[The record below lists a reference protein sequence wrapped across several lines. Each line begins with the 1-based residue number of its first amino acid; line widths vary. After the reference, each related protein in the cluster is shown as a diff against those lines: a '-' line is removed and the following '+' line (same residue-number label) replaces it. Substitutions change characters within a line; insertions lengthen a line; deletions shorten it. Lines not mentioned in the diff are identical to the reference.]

1 MFSAGHLQNFN
12 KKNRKGKKIMKIRTK
27 VMVLG
32 LVMAMVFC
40 YAGIVGADSS
50 AVTGA
55 AAGPGGTGAS
65 ADLDFQ
71 IIIPS
76 FIYFR
81 VGSVSG
87 VDTVDFQPT
96 VNDVAT
102 GAATNATSGGTVDV
116 VLLSNAGQITIEEA
130 NDGGG
135 NGLDD
140 GGTNYISWGQ
150 IVATPNSAGLDP
162 PQLSNTGGNT
172 SVIAVT
178 SGNITAKSTQW
189 IYVYNNPATPPAS
202 GTYTG
207 TATYTAA
214 IP

>member
-1 MFSAGHLQNFN
+1 
-12 KKNRKGKKIMKIRTK
+12 
-27 VMVLG
+27 
-32 LVMAMVFC
+32 
-40 YAGIVGADSS
+40 
-50 AVTGA
+50 A
-55 AAGPGGTGAS
+55 AAGPAGTGAS
-65 ADLDFQ
+65 ADLNFQ
-71 IIIPS
+71 IVIPS

-102 GAATNATSGGTVDV
+102 GAVTNATSGGTVDV

-135 NGLDD
+135 TGLDD
-140 GGTNYISWGQ
+140 GGTNYIPWGQ

-162 PQLSNTGGNT
+162 PQLSDAGGNT

-207 TATYTAA
+207 TATYTAS